1 MKILLLGGSGFI
13 ARPLRQRLE
22 QDGHHVSAPSRRQLD
37 LRQPRA
43 DWRHWLENV
52 DVVVNAA
59 GQLLDR
65 PAGALEAIHHL
76 GPLQLASM
84 AYQADVRR
92 WVQLSAL
99 GADPQADTLFLA
111 SKGRG
116 DAALL
121 ASGLEARI
129 ARPSLI
135 YGPQGASSRLL
146 LQLARLP
153 LWLLPDGGSQRV
165 QPVARDDVIDGLA
178 RLAAADEAPEGVVD
192 FVGAEALTL
201 ADYLRQLRQLQG
213 LSSPA
218 YILNLPPQASRAL
231 ATLAER
237 WPASLISRDTL
248 AMLNRGSCGDPAA
261 LGALLQR
268 APLASSQFREAPLF
282 LAACGLDLA
291 FGLLTL
297 LRPCRALWRAQ
308 AAAVA
313 GYSLTLAI
321 WLPENWLHPF
331 APLMKNLPILAML
344 LWLGARRE
352 TLS

>member
-13 ARPLRQRLE
+13 GRPLRQRLE

-43 DWRHWLENV
+43 DWRYWLENV

-84 AYQADVRR
+84 AYQAEVRR

-99 GADPQADTLFLA
+99 GADPQADTLFLS

-121 ASGLEARI
+121 ASGLEAHI

-153 LWLLPDGGSQRV
+153 LWLLPGGGSQRV

-268 APLASSQFREAPLF
+268 APLASSQFREAP
-282 LAACGLDLA
+282 
-291 FGLLTL
+291 
-297 LRPCRALWRAQ
+297 
-308 AAAVA
+308 
-313 GYSLTLAI
+313 
-321 WLPENWLHPF
+321 
-331 APLMKNLPILAML
+331 
-344 LWLGARRE
+344 
-352 TLS
+352 

>member
-1 MKILLLGGSGFI
+1 MKILLLGGGGFI
-13 ARPLRQRLE
+13 GRPLRQRLE
-22 QDGHHVSAPSRRQLD
+22 RDGHQVSAPSRRQLD

-43 DWRHWLENV
+43 DWRQWLEGV
-52 DVVVNAA
+52 DTVVNAA

-65 PAGALEAIHHL
+65 PAGALEAVHHL

-99 GADPQADTLFLA
+99 GADPQAATPFLA
-111 SKGRG
+111 GKGRG

-153 LWLLPDGGSQRV
+153 LWLLPDGGNQRI
-165 QPVARDDVIDGLA
+165 QPLALDDAVEGLA
-178 RLAAADEAPEGVVD
+178 RLALADDAPEGVVE

-201 ADYLRQLRQLQG
+201 ADYLRQLRRLQG
-213 LSSPA
+213 LNAPA
-218 YILNLPPQASRAL
+218 YILNLPPQASRTL
-231 ATLAER
+231 AALAER
-237 WPASLISRDTL
+237 WPSSLISRDTL
-248 AMLNRGSCGDPAA
+248 EMLNHGSCGDPST

-268 APLASSQFREAPLF
+268 APLASGQFREAP
-282 LAACGLDLA
+282 
-291 FGLLTL
+291 
-297 LRPCRALWRAQ
+297 
-308 AAAVA
+308 
-313 GYSLTLAI
+313 
-321 WLPENWLHPF
+321 
-331 APLMKNLPILAML
+331 
-344 LWLGARRE
+344 
-352 TLS
+352 

>member
-13 ARPLRQRLE
+13 GRPLRQRLE
-22 QDGHHVSAPSRRQLD
+22 RDGHHVSAPSRRQLD

-43 DWRHWLENV
+43 DWRYWLENV

-111 SKGRG
+111 GKGRG

-129 ARPSLI
+129 
-135 YGPQGASSRLL
+135 
-146 LQLARLP
+146 
-153 LWLLPDGGSQRV
+153 
-165 QPVARDDVIDGLA
+165 ARDDVIDGLA

-248 AMLNRGSCGDPAA
+248 TMLNRGSCGDPAA

-268 APLASSQFREAPLF
+268 APLASSQFREAP
-282 LAACGLDLA
+282 
-291 FGLLTL
+291 
-297 LRPCRALWRAQ
+297 
-308 AAAVA
+308 
-313 GYSLTLAI
+313 
-321 WLPENWLHPF
+321 
-331 APLMKNLPILAML
+331 
-344 LWLGARRE
+344 
-352 TLS
+352 